1 MWFLTKVLISGFII
15 AFASWL
21 AGKKPVLAGFIVA
34 LPLVS
39 MLAILFSY
47 IEYRDAGKVHQFVV
61 SILVALPLSLSF
73 FVPFLIN
80 KWIKVDFSVTYLLGI
95 VCLLLAYCVH
105 KLLFKMNWMQ

>member
-1 MWFLTKVLISGFII
+1 MWFLTKVLISAFII

-47 IEYRDAGKVHQFVV
+47 IEYRDAGKMHQFAV
-61 SILVALPLSLSF
+61 SILVALPLTVSF

-80 KWIKVDFSVTYLLGI
+80 KWIKVNFSVTYLLGI
-95 VCLLLAYCVH
+95 VCLLLAYCAH
-105 KLLFKMNWMQ
+105 KILFKVNWMQ